1 MTDQS
6 SESPSGWYAVRSVIR
21 LNPTDAETERPYE
34 ERITLWQARTFEE
47 AIQRAEAEAV
57 EYAQDSGDYLI
68 EFGQAYALDEEPG
81 DGVEVFSL
89 LRDSELDPSQ
99 YLATFFETG
108 WERSH

>member
-1 MTDQS
+1 MDQLS
-6 SESPSGWYAVRSVIR
+6 MEPQSGWYAVRSVIR
-21 LNPTDAETERPYE
+21 LNPTDDESERPYE
-34 ERITLWQARTFEE
+34 ERITLWQAESFEV
-47 AIQRAEAEAV
+47 AIERAEAEAV
-57 EYAQDSGDYLI
+57 EYARETGDYLI
-68 EFGQAYALDEEPG
+68 EFGQAYALDDAPA